1 MYEAPHQEGA
11 WHVPGT
17 ERSQGSPV
25 QPARGR
31 GVRGSWPSPGPKA
44 QPFLCVYS
52 ECLYLSHFHAALFG
66 AILPSLCPRP
76 LSAHPKAPSNIPL
89 SVLWVHCPW
98 PTLALFSHRWS
109 LSFPLCFL
117 CLRMNFDARGCGCG
131 ISWPRRL
138 SVLWGFSS
146 YWGSQKRGHS
156 RSFPAQAAPASAR
169 LLCTSAPHPQPTVLA
184 AGCQTNRA
192 RGLQRSQPAPPAL
205 GKMVHEAPAFPSQAP
220 CCRDLAN
227 FLSGWGS

>member
-146 YWGSQKRGHS
+146 YWGSQKRGHEALPCPGCTRFSSASVHICPPPAAHCPRRRLSEQQGMGASEKPASPSSPGKDGS
-156 RSFPAQAAPASAR
+156 RSPSLPFPGP
-169 LLCTSAPHPQPTVLA
+169 LLQ
-184 AGCQTNRA
+184 
-192 RGLQRSQPAPPAL
+192 
-205 GKMVHEAPAFPSQAP
+205 
-220 CCRDLAN
+220 
-227 FLSGWGS
+227 GSC